1 MADGAAG
8 APGGA
13 ANANFDAAL
22 DAAADRQM
30 AIAIKNAEISVE
42 IAEANAI
49 KKAFEKIQ
57 G

>member
-1 MADGAAG
+1 MAEGAAPAG
-8 APGGA
+8 DTT
-13 ANANFDAAL
+13 ANFDAAL

-30 AIAIKNAEISVE
+30 QIAIKNAEISVE